1 MVIYWCFWEPERM
14 SAGVGWISGLL
25 LDIVN
30 FAVMGKNMLA
40 KTICAFLANKMSLRL
55 RVYPVWQQTLGV
67 GLLVTVDTLVVAAV
81 QFFLGESLPSTGRW
95 LTPVA
100 SMLMWPVV
108 VAVLKGSER
117 KRGYMR

>member
-1 MVIYWCFWEPERM
+1 MIRFMYFNNLPNDFEIKTQ
-14 SAGVGWISGLL
+14 GLGLL
-25 LDIVN
+25 
-30 FAVMGKNMLA
+30 K
-40 KTICAFLANKMSLRL
+40 LANQFEYIELKQNLEADL
-55 RVYPVWQQTLGV
+55 IEAKYITAENA
-67 GLLVTVDTLVVAAV
+67 VDTLVVAAV